1 MIWLAILLIFISV
14 TNLII
19 CMRCEEPSVRTFF
32 CYVTLIFSMVLS
44 LIIGSHIKADPLD
57 VYRGKTEL
65 KITEER
71 VNGVVTKRDSVV
83 IYKNR

>member
-1 MIWLAILLIFISV
+1 MKCKNDDNGIFLRSFTFLLSVTLSIFI
-14 TNLII
+14 
-19 CMRCEEPSVRTFF
+19 
-32 CYVTLIFSMVLS
+32 
-44 LIIGSHIKADPLD
+44 GSYTKVEPLD

-71 VNGVVTKRDSVV
+71 VNGVVIKRDSVV